1 MPIKI
6 NSSSGGSVSLDAPS
20 SLVAANTITLPSTS
34 GGTFLTTPLAAGT
47 TTVPPLDFVSGTN
60 MTTPDTGAMEYDGKS
75 LYFTPI
81 GTQRGIVPGMQFYCL
96 QTGYTFNSSTSIVS
110 LYNVGVTLSASTV
123 YAFEGLFILVRS
135 NSLNATSNM
144 GFGGTATVNNII
156 YQTHTV
162 FDSGGIPQVDTTT
175 NISVIN
181 TTAMTAFTTGA
192 AVGTITGFVTGTVSI
207 NAGGT
212 FIPQY
217 SQSAIGTGT
226 LTNQAGCYFRIYPI
240 GASGSNINVG
250 TWA

>member
-1 MPIKI
+1 VAII
-6 NSSSGGSVSLDAPS
+6 LDTTTGITGGSIV
-20 SLVAANTITLPSTS
+20 LP
-34 GGTFLTTPLAAGT
+34 AGT
-47 TTVPPLDFVSGTN
+47 TTIPPLDFTSGTN
-60 MTTPDTGAMEYDGKS
+60 LTTPAEGAMEYDGKK
-75 LYFTPI
+75 LMFTPI

-96 QTGYTFNSSTSIVS
+96 QTAYTFNSSTSVVS

-123 YAFEGLFILVRS
+123 YAFEGLFVLVRS
-135 NSLNATSNM
+135 ASLNATSNM

-162 FDSGGIPQVDTTT
+162 FDNGGIPQVDTTT

-217 SQSAIGTGT
+217 SQSAAGTGT

-240 GASGSNINVG
+240 GASGSNISVG